1 MLEIK
6 TITENTAYF
15 FDKAVNEALTEGWE
29 LVRRE
34 CFITGAD
41 RATTLYAELERIVD
55 EPEEEE
61 DTDIP
66 CDFAQWVMTRN
77 PRNPYRCSACG
88 HTTNAQWAT
97 CPKCSASMGEEE

>member
-1 MLEIK
+1 MLEIR
-6 TITENTAYF
+6 TIVTLTAGH
-15 FDKAVNEALTEGWE
+15 FDDEVNDALADGWE

-34 CFITGAD
+34 CFIAGSD
-41 RATTLYAELERIVD
+41 RATTFYAELERVVD
-55 EPEEEE
+55 KLKEEE

-88 HTTNAQWAT
+88 HATNAQWAT
-97 CPKCSASMGEEE
+97 CPNCSAAMTEEE